1 MMKMMKMKK
10 VLGLALSAVMMM
22 GLFAGCAEAETAS
35 QAAAAPIEIGI
46 TQIDEHPSLDEIRQ
60 GMIDQLEIEGYH
72 DGQEI
77 VLDFQNAQ
85 GAIENTQMIAQ
96 EFQSQKKD
104 LIVAI
109 TTPSAQAMK
118 NVVEGIPVVF
128 SAVTDP
134 QGAGLIG
141 PGMTGVSNLTPIE
154 SQFELIQALL
164 PGVKTI
170 GMVYNTAEAN
180 AVFLVERAKA
190 KAEELGYKMEVT
202 VITSTNEVGIAL
214 DQLLPKVDMLYSVQD
229 NMVASAF
236 PVVVQ
241 KANEAGVPIIGTVQ
255 AFVDQGAIAMDNAS
269 DYEVGIQTGKM
280 VARILEGANV
290 DEIPFETTQN
300 TAFTV
305 NEEALAFFGITLPED
320 LQARLSE

>member
-1 MMKMMKMKK
+1 MKKQMMKLIGVGMSMLM
-10 VLGLALSAVMMM
+10 VAGI
-22 GLFAGCAEAETAS
+22 FAGCAEAEPAAEATAK
-35 QAAAAPIEIGI
+35 PIEIGI
-46 TQIDEHPSLDEIRQ
+46 TQIVEHPSLDEIRQ
-60 GMIDQLEIEGYH
+60 GIIDQLETEGYH

-77 VLDFQNAQ
+77 IIDFQNAQ

-104 LIVAI
+104 VIVAI

-118 NVVEGIPVVF
+118 NVIEGIPVVF

-134 QGAGLIG
+134 EGAGLIG

-154 SQFELIQALL
+154 TQFELFQTLL
-164 PGVKTI
+164 PEVKTI

-180 AVFLVERAKA
+180 SVFLMERAKNQ
-190 KAEELGYKMEVT
+190 AEQLGYKMELA
-202 VITSTNEVGIAL
+202 VITSTNEMGIAL

-236 PVVVQ
+236 PVVVE
-241 KANEAGVPIIGTVQ
+241 KANKAGVPIIGTVQ

-269 DYEVGIQTGKM
+269 DYEVGLQTGKM
-280 VARILEGANV
+280 VAKILEGASV
-290 DEIPFETTQN
+290 DDIPFETTQN

-305 NEEALAFFGITLPED
+305 NEEALAFFGITLPEE
-320 LQARLSE
+320 LQVRLGE

>member
-1 MMKMMKMKK
+1 MKKEMMKLIGVGMSMLM
-10 VLGLALSAVMMM
+10 VAGI
-22 GLFAGCAEAETAS
+22 FAGCAEAAP
-35 QAAAAPIEIGI
+35 AAEATVKPIEIGI
-46 TQIDEHPSLDEIRQ
+46 TQIVEHPSLDEIRQ
-60 GMIDQLEIEGYH
+60 GIIDQLETEGYH

-77 VLDFQNAQ
+77 NIDFKNAQ
-85 GAIENTQMIAQ
+85 GAMENTQMIAQ

-118 NVVEGIPVVF
+118 NVIEGIPVVF

-134 QGAGLIG
+134 EGAGLIG
-141 PGMTGVSNLTPIE
+141 LGMTGVSNLTPIE
-154 SQFELIQALL
+154 SQFDLFQTLL
-164 PGVKTI
+164 PEAKTI

-180 AVFLVERAKA
+180 SVFLMERAKA
-190 KAEELGYKMEVT
+190 KAEELGYKMELA
-202 VITSTNEVGIAL
+202 VITSTNEMGIAL

-236 PVVVQ
+236 PVVVE

-269 DYEVGIQTGKM
+269 DYEVGLQTGKM
-280 VARILEGANV
+280 VARILEGAKV
-290 DEIPFETTQN
+290 DDIPFETTQN

-305 NEEALAFFGITLPED
+305 NEEALTFFGITLPEE
-320 LQARLSE
+320 LQSRLGE

>member
-1 MMKMMKMKK
+1 MKKQMMKRIGVGMSMLM
-10 VLGLALSAVMMM
+10 VVGLL
-22 GLFAGCAEAETAS
+22 AGCVKAEATGD
-35 QAAAAPIEIGI
+35 AAVKPIEIGI
-46 TQIDEHPSLDEIRQ
+46 TQIVEHPSLDEIRQ
-60 GMIDQLEIEGYH
+60 GIIDQLEVEGYR

-77 VLDFQNAQ
+77 HIDFQNAQ

-104 LIVAI
+104 VIVAI

-118 NVVEGIPVVF
+118 NVIEGIPVVF

-134 QGAGLIG
+134 EGAGLIG

-154 SQFELIQALL
+154 SQFDLFKTLL
-164 PGVKTI
+164 PEVKTI

-180 AVFLVERAKA
+180 SVFLMERAKK
-190 KAEELGYKMEVT
+190 KAEELGYKMEVA
-202 VITSTNEVGIAL
+202 VITSTNEVGLAL

-255 AFVDQGAIAMDNAS
+255 AFVDQGAVAMDNAS
-269 DYEVGIQTGKM
+269 DYEVGLQTGKM
-280 VARILEGANV
+280 LARILEGANV
-290 DEIPFETTQN
+290 DDLPFETTQN

-305 NEEALAFFGITLPED
+305 NEEALAFFGITLPEE
-320 LQARLSE
+320 LEGRLGE

>member
-1 MMKMMKMKK
+1 MKKQMMKLIGVGMSMLM
-10 VLGLALSAVMMM
+10 VAGV
-22 GLFAGCAEAETAS
+22 FAGCAEAEPAGEMTVK
-35 QAAAAPIEIGI
+35 PIEIGI
-46 TQIDEHPSLDEIRQ
+46 TQIVEHPSLDEIRQ
-60 GMIDQLEIEGYH
+60 GIIDQLETEGYH

-77 VLDFQNAQ
+77 NIDFKNAQ
-85 GAIENTQMIAQ
+85 GAMENTQMIAQ

-118 NVVEGIPVVF
+118 NVIEGIPVVF

-134 QGAGLIG
+134 EGAGLIG
-141 PGMTGVSNLTPIE
+141 LGMTGVSNLTPIE
-154 SQFELIQALL
+154 SQFDLFQTLL
-164 PGVKTI
+164 PEAKTI

-180 AVFLVERAKA
+180 SVFLMERAKA
-190 KAEELGYKMEVT
+190 KAEELGYKMELA
-202 VITSTNEVGIAL
+202 VITSTNEMGIAL

-236 PVVVQ
+236 PVVVE

-269 DYEVGIQTGKM
+269 DYEVGLQTGKM
-280 VARILEGANV
+280 VARILEGAKV
-290 DEIPFETTQN
+290 DDIPFETTQN

-305 NEEALAFFGITLPED
+305 NEEALTFFGITLPEE
-320 LQARLSE
+320 LQSRLGE

>member
-1 MMKMMKMKK
+1 MKKQMMK
-10 VLGLALSAVMMM
+10 VIGLGVSMLMVA
-22 GLFAGCAEAETAS
+22 GIFAGCAGAESAVEETAK
-35 QAAAAPIEIGI
+35 PIEIGI
-46 TQIDEHPSLDEIRQ
+46 TQIVEHPSLDEIRQ
-60 GMIDQLEIEGYH
+60 GIIDQLETEGYY

-77 VLDFQNAQ
+77 NIDFKNAQ
-85 GAIENTQMIAQ
+85 GAMENTQMIAQ

-118 NVVEGIPVVF
+118 NVIEGIPVVF

-134 QGAGLIG
+134 EGAGLIG

-154 SQFELIQALL
+154 SQFDLFQALL
-164 PGVKTI
+164 PEVKTI

-180 AVFLVERAKA
+180 SVFLMERAKA
-190 KAEELGYKMEVT
+190 KAEELGYKMELA
-202 VITSTNEVGIAL
+202 VITSTNEMGIAL

-236 PVVVQ
+236 PVVVEM
-241 KANEAGVPIIGTVQ
+241 ANEAGVPIIGTVQ
-255 AFVDQGAIAMDNAS
+255 AFVDQGALAMDNAS
-269 DYEVGIQTGKM
+269 DYEVGLQTGKM
-280 VARILEGANV
+280 VVRILEGAHV
-290 DEIPFETTQN
+290 DDIPFETTQN

-305 NEEALAFFGITLPED
+305 NEEALAFFGITLPEG
-320 LQARLSE
+320 LQARLGE

>member
-1 MMKMMKMKK
+1 MKREMMKLIGVGMSMLM
-10 VLGLALSAVMMM
+10 VAGV
-22 GLFAGCAEAETAS
+22 FAGCAEAEPVAEATTK
-35 QAAAAPIEIGI
+35 PIEIGI
-46 TQIDEHPSLDEIRQ
+46 TQIVEHPSLDEIRQ
-60 GMIDQLEIEGYH
+60 GIIDQLETEGYR

-77 VLDFQNAQ
+77 IIDFQNAQ

-104 LIVAI
+104 VIVAI

-118 NVVEGIPVVF
+118 NVIEGIPVVF

-134 QGAGLIG
+134 EGAGLIG

-154 SQFELIQALL
+154 TQFELFQTLL
-164 PGVKTI
+164 PEVKTI

-180 AVFLVERAKA
+180 SVFLMERAKNQ
-190 KAEELGYKMEVT
+190 AEQLGYKMEFA
-202 VITSTNEVGIAL
+202 VITSTNEMGIAL

-236 PVVVQ
+236 PVVVE
-241 KANEAGVPIIGTVQ
+241 KANEAGVPIVGTVQ

-269 DYEVGIQTGKM
+269 DYEVGLQTGKM
-280 VARILEGANV
+280 VVRILEGAEV
-290 DEIPFETTQN
+290 DDIPFETVQN

-305 NEEALAFFGITLPED
+305 NEEALAFFGITLPEE
-320 LQARLSE
+320 LQARLGE

>member
-1 MMKMMKMKK
+1 MKKEMMKLIGVGMSMLM
-10 VLGLALSAVMMM
+10 VAGV
-22 GLFAGCAEAETAS
+22 FAGCAEAEPAGEMTVK
-35 QAAAAPIEIGI
+35 PIEIGI
-46 TQIDEHPSLDEIRQ
+46 TQIVEHPSLDEIRQ
-60 GMIDQLEIEGYH
+60 GIIDQLETEGYH

-77 VLDFQNAQ
+77 NIDFKNAQ
-85 GAIENTQMIAQ
+85 GAMENTQMIAQ

-118 NVVEGIPVVF
+118 NVIEGIPVVF

-134 QGAGLIG
+134 EGAGLIG
-141 PGMTGVSNLTPIE
+141 LGMTGVSNLTPIE
-154 SQFELIQALL
+154 SQFDLFQTLL
-164 PGVKTI
+164 PEAKTI

-180 AVFLVERAKA
+180 SVFLMERAKA
-190 KAEELGYKMEVT
+190 KAEELGYKMELA
-202 VITSTNEVGIAL
+202 VITSTNEMGIAL

-236 PVVVQ
+236 PVVVE

-269 DYEVGIQTGKM
+269 DYEVGLQTGKM
-280 VARILEGANV
+280 VARILEGAKV
-290 DEIPFETTQN
+290 DDIPFETTQN

-305 NEEALAFFGITLPED
+305 NEEALTFFGITLPEE
-320 LQARLSE
+320 LQSRLGE